1 MLTDA
6 QRWANNGRVPFGF
19 FAREYERTC
28 AECGYTWRVPRS
40 IARRGIRGVSG
51 TGMSGIGAGGA
62 TAAARSVPG
71 GYNDLSA
78 DVEARAELMEG
89 YRVCAKCGADD
100 FTQRPAPRR

>member
-1 MLTDA
+1 
-6 QRWANNGRVPFGF
+6 VPFGL

-28 AECGYTWRVPRS
+28 SECGYTWRVPRS
-40 IARRGIRGVSG
+40 IAKRGVRGVSG
-51 TGMSGIGAGGA
+51 TGMSGIGAA
-62 TAAARSVPG
+62 RTAQAAASVPG

-100 FTQRPAPRR
+100 FTQRPAPRG